1 MARVLLQVTITSQ
14 IFPVYSRG
22 WCPNLT
28 FIFSS
33 SGAVSLARPA
43 LKPWPGLSSTT
54 KIICFH
60 YTQKLW
66 LDGSTFFQAPDPP
79 CSWLDRKGWSGGAKV
94 QLKINIVEVSQL
106 PFSHLSWRLRIF
118 SFPGSFILE
127 YFFWLQQGCYFRS
140 LERGHQ
146 CFDRVC
152 RKVFSK

>member
-66 LDGSTFFQAPDPP
+66 LNESTFVQAPDPP

-94 QLKINIVEVSQL
+94 QLKINIVEVSQDL
-106 PFSHLSWRLRIF
+106 KWTTLCTFLFL
-118 SFPGSFILE
+118 GSLILE
-127 YFFWLQQGCYFRS
+127 YFFWLQQGCHLWS
-140 LERGHQ
+140 LERGHKF
-146 CFDRVC
+146 FDRVC
-152 RKVFSK
+152 MKHL